1 MLKLKK
7 IISHI
12 DDGLYKS
19 IEDNLIKNKA
29 DNFLYLYRSYRHDV
43 VDNEIIKGLNLSH
56 NSYYVLK
63 SRLYDKIQ
71 HHISGDVN
79 IAKEDI
85 LKRLD
90 LLPEMSYKQPREVL
104 IPYLEKIEADLL
116 RYDMH
121 SELLTV
127 YSTLKKVHLFSDKY
141 FHYTR
146 LFNKHVALYLSIE
159 KSEEILGNFNRI
171 LGQYN
176 FSKSQQLLD
185 TLLFIRTEIAN
196 QLSLN
201 PSRQIE
207 IIANLIEVQLNIF
220 CEVPL
225 LRESNVEDLLEI
237 TRDKIAD
244 LPISSSYKYWN
255 DPLDYLNFEYYLKTN
270 QMHYAAI
277 YYELINIKFQNLLLY
292 TSICCTSNFF
302 ISKIVFLQDSNRV
315 SELVIQPTNNFYID
329 PVDAYSIVLRGIYA
343 SMINF
348 YKGDLKGAAA
358 NLNELLNEHT
368 FREYFHIAIQIRL
381 TLAFFYIRMNVL
393 DLAENIIISIS
404 RKIKTEKYNNYQN
417 VVSLLKVFDLE
428 IKGRGRVSD
437 KQRDYFALFLAR
449 NTQESK
455 ILKHLLYELNK
466 KYR

>member
-1 MLKLKK
+1 
-7 IISHI
+7 
-12 DDGLYKS
+12 
-19 IEDNLIKNKA
+19 
-29 DNFLYLYRSYRHDV
+29 
-43 VDNEIIKGLNLSH
+43 
-56 NSYYVLK
+56 
-63 SRLYDKIQ
+63 
-71 HHISGDVN
+71 
-79 IAKEDI
+79 
-85 LKRLD
+85 
-90 LLPEMSYKQPREVL
+90 MSYKQPREVL

-237 TRDKIAD
+237 TRSCEGEFTGID
-244 LPISSSYKYWN
+244 YKTYVRGQFVPVCGECFWCK
-255 DPLDYLNFEYYLKTN
+255 EREWAIEQN
-270 QMHYAAI
+270 Q
-277 YYELINIKFQNLLLY
+277 
-292 TSICCTSNFF
+292 
-302 ISKIVFLQDSNRV
+302 
-315 SELVIQPTNNFYID
+315 
-329 PVDAYSIVLRGIYA
+329 
-343 SMINF
+343 
-348 YKGDLKGAAA
+348 
-358 NLNELLNEHT
+358 
-368 FREYFHIAIQIRL
+368 
-381 TLAFFYIRMNVL
+381 
-393 DLAENIIISIS
+393 
-404 RKIKTEKYNNYQN
+404 
-417 VVSLLKVFDLE
+417 
-428 IKGRGRVSD
+428 
-437 KQRDYFALFLAR
+437 
-449 NTQESK
+449 
-455 ILKHLLYELNK
+455 
-466 KYR
+466 